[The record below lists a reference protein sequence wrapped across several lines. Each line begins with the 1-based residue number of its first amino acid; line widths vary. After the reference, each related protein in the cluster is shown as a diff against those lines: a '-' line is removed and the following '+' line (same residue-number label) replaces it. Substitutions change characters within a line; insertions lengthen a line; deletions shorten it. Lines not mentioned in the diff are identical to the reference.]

1 VCAEIFQIEINENA
15 LIGLDVL
22 VLDEGALISHGQQ
35 EAVILVLEAHSVGDG
50 LVSLQVIPNIS
61 EQRPILGQRQNC
73 GGQYF
78 LSRLASCK
86 TRLGG
91 DIGVVDPEL
100 RRTVGHPPAD
110 IASIN
115 IEGAYVATA

>member
-35 EAVILVLEAHSVGDG
+35 EAVILVLEAHSGGDG

-61 EQRPILGQRQNC
+61 EQRPILGQRHNC

-86 TRLGG
+86 TMFDG
-91 DIGVVDPEL
+91 DVVVVESEL
-100 RRTVGHPPAD
+100 IRPA
-110 IASIN
+110 
-115 IEGAYVATA
+115 G